1 MFRRLFSFDE
11 AERVISR
18 HVPAE
23 PLGVERVAI
32 LGAFGRVLAED
43 VAAGLDVPPFDR
55 STVDG
60 FAVRAA
66 DTFGADENSPV
77 KLRVGGNAVV
87 GKLSRC
93 AVRSGVAVGIVTGAP
108 LPVGAD
114 AVVMVEDTELKRGVL
129 LVRSAVVEGS
139 NVMRAGSDFKKSEVV
154 LRRGAVLGSAE
165 VGVLAAV
172 GLADV
177 NVFAVPRVAVLST
190 GAEVTRPGGKLLPG
204 RIFDTNAYSLCAAV
218 AESGGVPIFLGVFPD
233 RAAVIQRALAKAL
246 ACADVVVTS
255 GGVSVGPKDFL
266 PKVLGSFGE
275 PGVVVSGVAI
285 KPGKPFTVA
294 VVSGK
299 LVFALP
305 GHPASALLVFL
316 LFVRPVI
323 ETLGGREPRG
333 FVEVKAVAGARMFS
347 AKGRRTFVTVKLVR
361 DERGG
366 LVAEPVPVGLSG
378 AISTLAGADGF
389 VEVAENR
396 MFVDAGDRVTV
407 KLLRECKV

>member
-1 MFRRLFSFDE
+1 
-11 AERVISR
+11 
-18 HVPAE
+18 
-23 PLGVERVAI
+23 
-32 LGAFGRVLAED
+32 
-43 VAAGLDVPPFDR
+43 
-55 STVDG
+55 
-60 FAVRAA
+60 
-66 DTFGADENSPV
+66 
-77 KLRVGGNAVV
+77 
-87 GKLSRC
+87 
-93 AVRSGVAVGIVTGAP
+93 
-108 LPVGAD
+108 
-114 AVVMVEDTELKRGVL
+114 
-129 LVRSAVVEGS
+129 
-139 NVMRAGSDFKKSEVV
+139 
-154 LRRGAVLGSAE
+154 VLGSAE

-177 NVFAVPRVAVLST
+177 DVFVVPRVAVLST

-218 AESGGVPIFLGVFPD
+218 AESGGAPVFLGVFPD
-233 RAAVIQRALAKAL
+233 RAAVIRRALVKAL
-246 ACADVVVTS
+246 VCADVVVTS

-266 PKVLGSFGE
+266 PGVLGSFGE

-294 VVSGK
+294 VVGGK

-305 GHPASALLVFL
+305 GHPASALLVFR

-323 ETLGGREPRG
+323 EALGGREPSG

-347 AKGRRTFVTVKLVR
+347 AKGRRTFVSVKLKR

-366 LVAEPVPVGLSG
+366 LVAEPVAVGHSG

-396 MFVDAGDRVTV
+396 MFVDAGDEVAV

>member
-1 MFRRLFSFDE
+1 MFRRLLSFDE

-18 HVPAE
+18 YVPEE
-23 PLGVERVAI
+23 PLSVERVAI
-32 LGAFGRVLAED
+32 LRAFGRVLAED
-43 VAAGLDVPPFDR
+43 VIAGLDVPSFDR

-60 FAVRAA
+60 FAVRAR

-87 GKLSRC
+87 GKLPRC
-93 AVRSGVAVGIVTGAP
+93 VVKPCVAVGIVTGAP

-114 AVVMVEDTELKRGVL
+114 AVVMVEDTELERGVL
-129 LVRSAVVEGS
+129 LVRDAVVEGS
-139 NVMRAGSDFKKSEVV
+139 SVMRAGSDFKKGEVV

-177 NVFAVPRVAVLST
+177 DVFAVPRVAVLST

-204 RIFDTNAYSLCAAV
+204 RVFDTNAYSLCAAV
-218 AESGGVPIFLGVFPD
+218 AESGGVPVFLGVFPD
-233 RAAVIQRALAKAL
+233 RAAVIRGALVKAL

-266 PKVLGSFGE
+266 PGVLGSFGK

-294 VVSGK
+294 VVGSK

-323 ETLGGREPRG
+323 EALGGRKPRG
-333 FVEVKAVAGARMFS
+333 FVEVKAVAGVRMFS
-347 AKGRRTFVTVKLVR
+347 AKGRRTFVSVKLVR

-407 KLLRECKV
+407 KLLRECKA

>member
-1 MFRRLFSFDE
+1 MFRRLLSFDE

-23 PLGVERVAI
+23 PLSVERVAI
-32 LGAFGRVLAED
+32 LDAFGRVLAED
-43 VAAGLDVPPFDR
+43 VVAGLGVPSFDR

-60 FAVRAA
+60 FAVRAR
-66 DTFGADENSPV
+66 DTFGADENRSV

-93 AVRSGVAVGIVTGAP
+93 VVKPCVAVGIVTGAP

-114 AVVMVEDTELKRGVL
+114 AVVMVEDTELRRGVL

-139 NVMRAGSDFKKSEVV
+139 NVMRAGSDFKKGEVV

-177 NVFAVPRVAVLST
+177 DMFGVPRVAVLST

-204 RIFDTNAYSLCAAV
+204 RVFDTNAYSLCAAV
-218 AESGGVPIFLGVFPD
+218 AESGGVPVFLGVFPD
-233 RAAVIQRALAKAL
+233 RAAVIRRALVKAL

-255 GGVSVGPKDFL
+255 GGVSVGSKDFL
-266 PKVLGSFGE
+266 PGVLGSFGE

-294 VVSGK
+294 VVGGK

-316 LFVRPVI
+316 LFVRPVV
-323 ETLGGREPRG
+323 EALGGRKPRG
-333 FVEVKAVAGARMFS
+333 FVEVEAVAGARMFS
-347 AKGRRTFVTVKLVR
+347 AKGRRTFVSVKLVR

-396 MFVDAGDRVTV
+396 IFVDAGDEVAV

>member
-1 MFRRLFSFDE
+1 
-11 AERVISR
+11 
-18 HVPAE
+18 
-23 PLGVERVAI
+23 
-32 LGAFGRVLAED
+32 
-43 VAAGLDVPPFDR
+43 
-55 STVDG
+55 
-60 FAVRAA
+60 
-66 DTFGADENSPV
+66 
-77 KLRVGGNAVV
+77 
-87 GKLSRC
+87 
-93 AVRSGVAVGIVTGAP
+93 
-108 LPVGAD
+108 
-114 AVVMVEDTELKRGVL
+114 
-129 LVRSAVVEGS
+129 
-139 NVMRAGSDFKKSEVV
+139 MRAGSDFKKGEVV

-172 GLADV
+172 GLADID
-177 NVFAVPRVAVLST
+177 VFAVPRVAVLST

-204 RIFDTNAYSLCAAV
+204 RVFDTNAYSLCAAV
-218 AESGGVPIFLGVFPD
+218 AESGGVPVFLGVFPD
-233 RAAVIQRALAKAL
+233 RAAVIRRALVKAL
-246 ACADVVVTS
+246 ACVDVVVTS

-266 PKVLGSFGE
+266 PGVLGSFGE

-294 VVSGK
+294 VVGGK

-323 ETLGGREPRG
+323 EALGGRESRG

-347 AKGRRTFVTVKLVR
+347 AKGRRTFVSVKLKR

-366 LVAEPVPVGLSG
+366 LVAEPVAVGLSG

-396 MFVDAGDRVTV
+396 MFVDAGDEVAV